1 MPEYDEE
8 SLALASVYADALLE
22 VAGERG
28 QVERVAEEL
37 GDLVAYMDRDRS
49 FDAFLRS
56 TAVDDDPRRESLE
69 RLFRG
74 RMNDLLLNCLQVM
87 NNRWRLS
94 LLRALQRCVQLRLE
108 AKRNEQEVIVETA
121 VPLPEALR
129 DDIKATIGSCIG
141 KTVLL
146 IEKVVPDLIGGMILH
161 IDDVQIDASL
171 TSAMKTLRQR
181 LSDRATDEIHSGRGF
196 EGQFEQS

>member
-22 VAGERG
+22 AAGERG
-28 QVERVAEEL
+28 EAEQVADEL
-37 GDLVAYMDRDRS
+37 GDLVAYMDRDMS

-56 TAVDDDPRRESLE
+56 AAVDDDPRRESLE

-74 RMNDLLLNCLQVM
+74 RMNDVLLNCLQVM
-87 NNRWRLS
+87 NNRWRLG
-94 LLRALQRCVQLRLE
+94 LVRALQRCVQLRME
-108 AKRNEQEVIVETA
+108 AKHNEQEVTVETA
-121 VPLPEALR
+121 VPLTDRLR
-129 DDIKATIGSCIG
+129 DDIKALIGSYIG

-146 IEKVVPDLIGGMILH
+146 IEKVEPDLIGGMVLYIND
-161 IDDVQIDASL
+161 IQIDASL

-181 LSDRATDEIHSGRGF
+181 LTDRATEEIHSGRGF
-196 EGQFEQS
+196 EGELEQS